1 MKIRL
6 ITDSTANINADKKD
20 NFSIVP
26 LKVIFEDKE
35 YTEGVDIDEKR
46 FYEMLIE
53 SDDVPT
59 TSQPS
64 PLEFIKAFKEA
75 YDNGETVIAIT
86 VASKLSGTYQSAC
99 IAASEFPEGS
109 VYVID
114 SNNVALGTGIL
125 AERALELKESGMSA
139 EEIVKIIEEEKDRV
153 RLIALLDTL
162 EYLKKG
168 GRISKTVAFAGG
180 ILSIKPVI
188 GVEDGEIKMLG
199 KARGSKKG
207 NNLLVEQ
214 IKESGGVDFTKPVLL
229 GYTGLNDDL
238 LKKYIEDSNTLW
250 EGNVDKLPQCIVG
263 SVVGTHAG
271 PGAVAVAYF
280 ANK

>member
-20 NFSIVP
+20 KFSIVP
-26 LKVIFEDKE
+26 LKVIFGDKE

-64 PLEFIKAFKEA
+64 PLEFMKAFKEA

-139 EEIVKIIEEEKDRV
+139 EGIVKIIEEEKDRV

-238 LKKYIEDSNTLW
+238 LKKYIEDSNALW
-250 EGNVDKLPQCIVG
+250 EGNVEKLPQCIVG